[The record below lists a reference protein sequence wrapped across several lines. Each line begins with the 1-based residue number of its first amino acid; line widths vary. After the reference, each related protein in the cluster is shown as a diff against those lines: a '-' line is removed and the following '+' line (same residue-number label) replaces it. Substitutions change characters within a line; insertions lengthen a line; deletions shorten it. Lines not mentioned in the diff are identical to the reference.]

1 LRGRF
6 SDALTH
12 AHIALRFAERTGAA
26 FGIATAHGNL
36 ANLLF
41 VSGDYKNAAQ
51 HQDLASTRLPR
62 SSDNYI
68 AALDLHSQIAIAENR
83 LDDASSLLGTIEALT
98 RSLQRPSGYAQRH
111 ASMTRIDLL
120 RRLGQHDAALVT
132 ADRVIRAAVA
142 AGDVLLQHVAG
153 LVKTELFV
161 HTHKLDEAQT
171 TLSTVIDTIS
181 QQQPTVYAKYQSVLS
196 ELLRYNRAILS
207 ATAHTERARRFYK
220 TL

>member
-1 LRGRF
+1 
-6 SDALTH
+6 
-12 AHIALRFAERTGAA
+12 
-26 FGIATAHGNL
+26 
-36 ANLLF
+36 
-41 VSGDYKNAAQ
+41 
-51 HQDLASTRLPR
+51 
-62 SSDNYI
+62 
-68 AALDLHSQIAIAENR
+68 
-83 LDDASSLLGTIEALT
+83 
-98 RSLQRPSGYAQRH
+98 LQRPSGYAQRH

-171 TLSTVIDTIS
+171 NLSTVIDTIS

-220 TL
+220 TLGDQIGLLALNEADNSTEARRTITSDACSNVAADILEGTA